1 MLSILSDISGIFFFV
16 HIFIPVYGVFQ
27 KKKKTKTKRNRL
39 L

>member
-27 KKKKTKTKRNRL
+27 KKKTKKKRNRL

>member
-27 KKKKTKTKRNRL
+27 KKKNEEEKE
-39 L
+39 